1 MAVNY
6 QNKPFLK
13 ESFYTLKNNIVLG
26 EKMRFRAIFDVTN
39 VDGSKLPSCTQD
51 FECESWHEVLDIISE
66 KISNPPYVVFYH
78 MDLRVLK
85 VIERRDK
92 VN

>member
-1 MAVNY
+1 
-6 QNKPFLK
+6 
-13 ESFYTLKNNIVLG
+13 
-26 EKMRFRAIFDVTN
+26 MRFRAIFDVTHD
-39 VDGSKLPSCTQD
+39 DGSKLPSCSQD
-51 FECESWHEVLDIISE
+51 FERESWYEVLDIISE
-66 KISNPPYVVFYH
+66 KISNPPYEVFYH